1 MAQEFEEQE
10 YFVLHLLSVTAE
22 PLGAGSI
29 REELAKNGMDL
40 SEASVGRL
48 LRGLDGRGF
57 TTRVGFQGRL
67 LTAAG
72 EERLS
77 LLQSEREKIVSTGA
91 FLEAVK
97 SREREMLLEILVARR
112 AIEREMAALA
122 ARLRTAGDVAA
133 LRDILD
139 RQNALLAR
147 GEPMASAD
155 GEFHEEVAR
164 ISGNKVLQSAIGII
178 RKSGEGASFFEYI
191 RTKVGSRVGA
201 DHEAVYEAIAA
212 GDPAAAEAAMTRHI
226 DNIIR
231 DVSTYWKDHVRDLPA
246 GLGSRKVRNRPKGPP
261 VRHSPGDVG
270 SKPKEG

>member
-1 MAQEFEEQE
+1 MAQENVEQE
-10 YFVLHLLSVTAE
+10 YFVLHLLSVSEE

-48 LRGLDGRGF
+48 LRELDSQGF

-67 LTAAG
+67 LTSVG

-77 LLQSEREKIVSTGA
+77 LLHSEREQVVSTGA

-122 ARLRTAGDVAA
+122 ARLRTKGDVTA

-139 RQNALLAR
+139 RQNALLAK
-147 GEPMASAD
+147 GEPMASTD

-164 ISGNKVLQSAIGII
+164 ISGNKVLQSAIEII
-178 RKSGEGASFFEYI
+178 RRSGEGASFFEYI

-201 DHEAVYEAIAA
+201 DHEAIFDAIAA
-212 GDPAAAEAAMTRHI
+212 GDPSAAEAAMTRHI

-231 DVSTYWKDHVRDLPA
+231 DVRTYWKDHVKDLP
-246 GLGSRKVRNRPKGPP
+246 GGSRDRKRSPRKVKLSRDAGG
-261 VRHSPGDVG
+261 VADG
-270 SKPKEG
+270 E